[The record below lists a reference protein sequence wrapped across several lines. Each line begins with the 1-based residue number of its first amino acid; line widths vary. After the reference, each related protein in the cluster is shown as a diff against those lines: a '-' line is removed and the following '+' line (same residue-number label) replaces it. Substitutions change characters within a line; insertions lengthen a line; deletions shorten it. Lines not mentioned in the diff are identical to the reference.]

1 MDYQMTPNPDMGRHG
16 IWEKCSEMTH
26 SFHCFNFGTTT
37 EILTDV
43 SSNIPKNPISSEITN
58 CTVSTSESGRGQLEF

>member
-1 MDYQMTPNPDMGRHG
+1 MTPNPDMGRHG

-43 SSNIPKNPISSEITN
+43 SSNIPKNPISSEILIAQYLQVNLGEVNWNFRT
-58 CTVSTSESGRGQLEF
+58 LL